1 MTTGLQRISKKQR
14 ADTLYVG
21 SVEKAFDVLKAFRAG
36 QRELGLSDLSLKQIS
51 DLSGLDK
58 SASQRFTNTLVELG
72 YLEKDQRTRRYRPA
86 VRLLDFAYT
95 YLVSNRLAEIAMPR
109 LIEASKV
116 YGTTVNLCELS
127 GTDII
132 YTLRIPHQKEYFR
145 ATLPGRRIPAF
156 SASGGIVILAQSPP
170 DMLDFVLE
178 HSDYKPITQWTVTD
192 PKAVRVRIS
201 EANRNGYD
209 LGVQQSLPHE
219 ISTAAPVLNS
229 EGKAF
234 AAVQIPV
241 YMPEWTTEMVEE
253 KIVPLVM
260 ETARAISGSD
270 FADS

>member
-1 MTTGLQRISKKQR
+1 MTTGLQRNSKKQR

-21 SVEKAFDVLKAFRAG
+21 SVEKAFDVLRAFRVG
-36 QRELGLSDLSLKQIS
+36 QRELGLRDLSLSQIS
-51 DLSGLDK
+51 DLSGLEK

-72 YLEKDQRTRRYRPA
+72 YLDKDPRTRRYRPA
-86 VRLLDFAYT
+86 VKLIDFAYT

-116 YGTTVNLCELS
+116 FGTTVNLCELS

-132 YTLRIPHQKEYFR
+132 YTLRIPHQKEYFK
-145 ATLPGRRIPAF
+145 ATLPGRRMPAF
-156 SASGGIVILAQSPP
+156 ATSGGAVILAHSPA
-170 DMLDFVLE
+170 DTLEFVLE
-178 HSDYKPITQWTVTD
+178 HSDYKPITQWTITD
-192 PKAVRVRIS
+192 PTEVRKRI
-201 EANRNGYD
+201 EQTKPDGYC
-209 LGVQQSLPHE
+209 VSVMQALPHE

-270 FADS
+270 FMDS